1 MRVIIAGSRDI
12 TDPDIVEEAI
22 EASGFEIT
30 EVVSGGARGVDL
42 NGMAWARRHGMDPK
56 IFLPEWDKYP
66 GKSAG
71 FVRNV
76 QMAEYAAEADGA
88 LIAIWTGESAGTRH
102 MIKEAEKRNLKVYV
116 HLVKPQGE

>member
-12 TDPDIVEEAI
+12 TAMSEVEAAI
-22 EASGFEIT
+22 AESGFEIT

-42 NGMAWARRHGMDPK
+42 NGMAWARKNGMEPI

-71 FVRNV
+71 FVRNI
-76 QMAEYAAEADGA
+76 QMAECAAEVNGG
-88 LIAIWTGESAGTRH
+88 LIAVYDGVSAGTKH
-102 MIKEAEKRNLKVYV
+102 MIKEAKKRNLKIYI
-116 HLVKPQGE
+116 HEVKPE